1 MKVNISID
9 MTPEEFRKMMGWP
22 DVQGLHEDIMGKM
35 REQIAAG
42 AEGYDPM
49 SLMQPYIKQSLDSM
63 GGFQKMMA
71 GMAETYFTQGSGD
84 KEK

>member
-1 MKVNISID
+1 MKVNITID

-22 DVQGLHEDIMGKM
+22 DVQGIHEEVMEKI

-49 SLMQPYIKQSLDSM
+49 NLMQPYIKQSFDSM
-63 GGFQKMMA
+63 SGFQKMMS
-71 GMAETYFTQGSGD
+71 GMMESYFTQPS
-84 KEK
+84 EKKK

>member
-1 MKVNISID
+1 
-9 MTPEEFRKMMGWP
+9 
-22 DVQGLHEDIMGKM
+22 M